1 MDAIDG
7 EQVAAVLEPAAVL
20 VVRHL
25 TYGYSLSSA
34 VVLAKLDDDGPA
46 RISELAAASGISQS
60 SMTELIERL
69 TREELVARFADPEDH
84 RATLIDITGSG
95 RARRPHL
102 QRSVHGRVIEL
113 FNALPAEDQNTLDLA
128 MHAASR
134 QINLLAQLAASHPP
148 SFGNRSPS
156 TN

>member
-1 MDAIDG
+1 
-7 EQVAAVLEPAAVL
+7 
-20 VVRHL
+20 
-25 TYGYSLSSA
+25 
-34 VVLAKLDDDGPA
+34 
-46 RISELAAASGISQS
+46 
-60 SMTELIERL
+60 L
-69 TREELVARFADPEDH
+69 TREELVARFADPGDH

-102 QRSVHGRVIEL
+102 QRS
-113 FNALPAEDQNTLDLA
+113 AEDQNTLDLA